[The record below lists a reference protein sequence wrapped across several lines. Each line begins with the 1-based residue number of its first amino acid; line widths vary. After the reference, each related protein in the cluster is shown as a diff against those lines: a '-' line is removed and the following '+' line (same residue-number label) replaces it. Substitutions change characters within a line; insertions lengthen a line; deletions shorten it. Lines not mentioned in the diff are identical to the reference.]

1 MKPDG
6 YGGTKPM
13 SLLKRKMSR
22 KLTKSQKN
30 KKKRLIQNAATTQ
43 NTLKYTSNFE
53 SGLMHIVEDE
63 YSKMFE
69 LGNLDYEVAS
79 EDDQLDIVVNYAEAL
94 NSLDKQSRYQLLVLN
109 KRIKSSLLENIL
121 LPPQGDPFDIYRA
134 EINDIISNRFLH
146 DQKNFETQ
154 RYAIFS
160 TKAKTP
166 KQADRQLNTLG
177 KNYEKRFNDSDNNL
191 SFTRCDGVDRM
202 KVMSSILR
210 PGKHF
215 STTYRDIALSGLSSK
230 AFVSPG
236 RLRFFDESFQMDDKF
251 GKVLYV
257 RDYPENLEDRLIHDL
272 CESGHE
278 LAISIHADPYDIVK
292 AKKELNTKQLQ
303 NKTDIVHQQKKNF
316 KEGLSEDM
324 VSGLASEV
332 DKTTKDL
339 AKEMKEN
346 GQRMF
351 SGVFTVLLIEESKEA
366 LRTAVRDVKDQAQAL
381 GVEFDDVYQMQEEA
395 LNTILPIGKPYLDV
409 QKNYMRDMTTSNIA
423 TQIPFTNI
431 ELQSSTGKYYGQ
443 NQLSNNIITIDR
455 KRDLNTPS
463 GLIFGTSGSGKGMT
477 AKWTLIYDLLT
488 TIRRNVAEGEKRE
501 HCIIVDPEDEYSP
514 IGEVFGAEIL
524 DISSGT
530 NHHLNILDMA
540 DSSMLDAE
548 DRKVDLVKEKA
559 NLLVSLFESIL
570 KNFSDEEASMV
581 DRVTRLTYQSFE
593 SINRQPTLVDWY
605 EILKEQPE
613 SFAKQLAIK
622 VEPYTIGSQDIFAH
636 ETNID
641 LSAPFIIFNI
651 KHLDDRLKAFAMKV
665 ILDQVWKQVVSYQN
679 KLTVHLY
686 FDELQ
691 LNFDTEANAAWFF
704 KLWSRIRK
712 YGAVTTGITQNVGTL
727 LEKSAGQKMISNSE
741 FIVLLRQKL
750 VDMEHLKRV
759 IKIPVS
765 LQKYAGEK
773 VPKGTGL
780 IYAGGNIVPFENHI
794 PENTK
799 LFELMNTDAA

>member
-1 MKPDG
+1 
-6 YGGTKPM
+6 
-13 SLLKRKMSR
+13 MSR

-30 KKKRLIQNAATTQ
+30 KKKRLVQNAATTQ

-53 SGLMHIVEDE
+53 SGLMHIVDNE

-69 LGNLDYEVAS
+69 LGNLDYGVAS
-79 EDDQLDIVVNYAEAL
+79 EEDKLNVVVNYAEAL
-94 NSLDKQSRYQLLVLN
+94 NTLDKQSRYQMLVLN
-109 KRIKSSLLENIL
+109 KRVKSSMLENIL
-121 LPPQGDPFDIYRA
+121 LPPQGDSYDIYRS
-134 EINDIISNRFLH
+134 EINDIITDRFMN
-146 DQKNFETQ
+146 DQKSFE
-154 RYAIFS
+154 RKRFAIFS
-160 TKAKTP
+160 THAKTP
-166 KQADRQLNTLG
+166 KQADRQLDTMG
-177 KNYEKRFNDSDNNL
+177 KNFKKRFEESDNYLDFN
-191 SFTRCDGVDRM
+191 SCSGVKRM
-202 KVMSSILR
+202 KVMSSLLR

-215 STTYRDIALSGLSSK
+215 STTYRDIALSGLTSK
-230 AFVSPG
+230 AFVAPG
-236 RLRFFDESFQMDDKF
+236 RIKFYDESFKIDDKY
-251 GKVLYV
+251 GKVMYI
-257 RDYPENLEDRLIHDL
+257 RDYPENLEDRLINEI
-272 CESGHE
+272 CETGHE
-278 LAISIHADPYDIVK
+278 LAISIHAKPYDIVK
-292 AKKELNTKQLQ
+292 AKKDLNTKHMQ

-316 KEGLSEDM
+316 KDGLSEDM

-332 DKTTKDL
+332 DKTTKEL
-339 AKEMKEN
+339 AEEMRQN

-351 SGVFTVLLIEESKEA
+351 SGVFTVMLIEETKEK
-366 LRTAVRDVKDQAQAL
+366 LNLAVKDVKEQAQAL
-381 GVEFDDVYQMQEEA
+381 GVEFDDVFQMQEEA

-423 TQIPFTNI
+423 TQIPFTNT
-431 ELQSSTGKYYGQ
+431 ELQSPTGKYYGQ

-477 AKWTLIYDLLT
+477 AKWGLIYDLLT
-488 TIRRNVAEGEKRE
+488 TIKRIVADGAKKE

-514 IGEVFGAEIL
+514 IGKVFGAEIL

-581 DRVTRLTYQSFE
+581 DRVTRLTYQRFE
-593 SINRQPTLVDWY
+593 NIDRQPTLVDWY
-605 EILKEQPE
+605 EVLKEQPE
-613 SFAKQLAIK
+613 SFAQQLVIK

-641 LSAPFIIFNI
+641 LTAPFIIFNI

-679 KLTVHLY
+679 KLTIHLY

-691 LNFDTEANAAWFF
+691 LNFDTEQNASWFF

-750 VDMEHLKRV
+750 VDMDHLKRV

-765 LQKYAGEK
+765 LQKYAGER

-794 PENTK
+794 PEDTK

>member
-1 MKPDG
+1 MN
-6 YGGTKPM
+6 
-13 SLLKRKMSR
+13 LFKRKTSR
-22 KLTKSQKN
+22 KLTKAQKN
-30 KKKRLIQNAATTQ
+30 KKKRLVQQAATTQ

-53 SGLMHIVEDE
+53 SGLMHIIDDE

-94 NSLDKQSRYQLLVLN
+94 NSLDKQSRYQLLVIN

-121 LPPQGDPFDIYRA
+121 LQPQSDAYDLYRS
-134 EINDIISNRFLH
+134 EINDIISSRFVH

-154 RYAIFS
+154 RFAVFS
-160 TKAKTP
+160 TKAKTV

-191 SFTRCDGVDRM
+191 SFKACTGVDRL
-202 KVMSSILR
+202 KVMASLLR

-215 STTYRDIALSGLSSK
+215 STTYRDIALSGLTSK
-230 AFVSPG
+230 SFIAPG
-236 RLRFFDESFQMDDKF
+236 RIVFMDDTFKIDDKF
-251 GKVLYV
+251 GKIMYV

-278 LAISIHADPYDIVK
+278 LAISLHADPYDIVK
-292 AKKELNTKQLQ
+292 AKKNLNTTQLL
-303 NKTDIVHQQKKNF
+303 NKTDIAHQQKKNF
-316 KEGLSEDM
+316 KDGLSEDM

-351 SGVFTVLLIEESKEA
+351 SGIFTVLLIEDSQESLKSA
-366 LRTAVRDVKDQAQAL
+366 IRDVKDQAQAL
-381 GVEFDDVYQMQEEA
+381 GVEFDDIYQMQEEA

-409 QKNYMRDMTTSNIA
+409 QKNYMRDMTTSNVV

-431 ELQSSTGKYYGQ
+431 ELQSPTGKYYGQ

-455 KRDLNTPS
+455 KKDLNTPS

-477 AKWTLIYDLLT
+477 TKWTLIYDLLT
-488 TIRRNVAEGEKRE
+488 TIKRNVAPGTKKE
-501 HCIIVDPEDEYSP
+501 HCIIVDPENEYSP
-514 IGEVFGAEIL
+514 IGKVFGAEIL

-540 DSSMLDAE
+540 DSTMLDAE

-570 KNFSDEEASMV
+570 KSFSDEEASMV
-581 DRVTRLTYQSFE
+581 DRVTRLTYQEFE
-593 SINRQPTLVDWY
+593 LVSRQPTLVDWY
-605 EILKEQPE
+605 EILKQQPE
-613 SFAKQLAIK
+613 EFAKHLAIK
-622 VEPYTIGSQDIFAH
+622 VEPYAIGSQDIFAH

-651 KHLDDRLKAFAMKV
+651 KHLDDRLKSFAMKV
-665 ILDQVWKQVVSYQN
+665 ILDQVWKQIVSYQN
-679 KLTVHLY
+679 KLTIHLY

-691 LNFDTEANAAWFF
+691 LNFDTETNAAWFF

-759 IKIPVS
+759 VKIPLS

-780 IYAGGNIVPFENHI
+780 IYAGGNIVPFENQI
-794 PENTK
+794 PKKTK

>member
-1 MKPDG
+1 
-6 YGGTKPM
+6 
-13 SLLKRKMSR
+13 
-22 KLTKSQKN
+22 
-30 KKKRLIQNAATTQ
+30 
-43 NTLKYTSNFE
+43 
-53 SGLMHIVEDE
+53 MHIVENE

-69 LGNLDYEVAS
+69 LGNLDYEVAG

-109 KRIKSSLLENIL
+109 KRVNSSLLENIL
-121 LPPQGDPFDIYRA
+121 LQPEGDPYDIYRS
-134 EINDIISNRFLH
+134 EINDIITSRFMH
-146 DQKNFETQ
+146 DQQSFETK

-160 TKAKTP
+160 TQAKTP
-166 KQADRQLNTLG
+166 KQADRQLDKLG

-191 SFTRCDGVDRM
+191 AFKNCDGVDRM
-202 KVMSSILR
+202 KVMSSLLR

-215 STTYRDIALSGLSSK
+215 SATYRDIALSGLSSK
-230 AFVSPG
+230 AFVAPG
-236 RLRFFDESFQMDDKF
+236 HLKFYDESFQIDNKF
-251 GKVLYV
+251 GKILYI
-257 RDYPENLEDRLIHDL
+257 RDYPENLEDRLIHDI
-272 CESGHE
+272 CDTGHE
-278 LAISIHADPYDIVK
+278 LAISIHAQPYDIVQ
-292 AKKELNTKQLQ
+292 AKKYLNSIQLQ
-303 NKTDIVHQQKKNF
+303 NKADIVNQQKKNF
-316 KEGLSEDM
+316 KDGLSEDM
-324 VSGLASEV
+324 VSGVASEV
-332 DKTTKDL
+332 DKTTKEL
-339 AKEMKEN
+339 AAEMKEN
-346 GQRMF
+346 GQRLF
-351 SGVFTVLLIEESKEA
+351 SGVFTVMLVEDSKEQLNA
-366 LRTAVRDVKDQAQAL
+366 AVNDVKEQARAL
-381 GVEFDDVYQMQEEA
+381 GVEFDDVYQLQEEA

-423 TQIPFTNI
+423 TQVPFTNV
-431 ELQSSTGKYYGQ
+431 ELQSPTGKYYGQ
-443 NQLSNNIITIDR
+443 NQLSNNMITIDR
-455 KRDLNTPS
+455 KELNTPS
-463 GLIFGTSGSGKGMT
+463 GLILGTSGSGKGMT
-477 AKWTLIYDLLT
+477 AKWNLIYDLLT
-488 TIRRNVAEGEKRE
+488 TIRKIVAAGGKKE
-501 HCIIVDPEDEYSP
+501 HCIIVDPEDEYSK

-570 KNFSDEEASMV
+570 KSFSDEEASLV
-581 DRVTRLTYQSFE
+581 DRITRLTYQKFE
-593 SINRQPTLVDWY
+593 TLDRQPTLVDWY
-605 EILKEQPE
+605 EILLEQPE
-613 SFAKQLAIK
+613 AFAANLAIK

-641 LSAPFIIFNI
+641 LTAPFIIFNI
-651 KHLDDRLKAFAMKV
+651 KHLDDRLKTFAMKV

-679 KLTVHLY
+679 KLTIHLY

-691 LNFDTEANAAWFF
+691 LNFDTEENAAWFF

-712 YGAVTTGITQNVGTL
+712 YGAVTTGITQNIGTL

-759 IKIPVS
+759 IKIPLS

-773 VPKGTGL
+773 VPKGSGL

>member
-1 MKPDG
+1 
-6 YGGTKPM
+6 M
-13 SLLKRKMSR
+13 SLVKRKMSR
-22 KLTKSQKN
+22 RQTKSEKS

-53 SGLMHIVEDE
+53 SGLMHIVDNE
-63 YSKMFE
+63 YSKMFK

-79 EDDQLDIVVNYAEAL
+79 EDDKLDVVINYAEAL
-94 NSLDKQSRYQLLVLN
+94 NSLDKQSKYQLLVLN
-109 KRIKSSLLENIL
+109 KRVKSSLLENIL
-121 LPPQGDPFDIYRA
+121 LEPQGDPYDIYRA
-134 EINDIISNRFLH
+134 EINNIISSRFLH
-146 DQKNFETQ
+146 DQKSFETQ
-154 RYAIFS
+154 RYAIFT
-160 TKAKTP
+160 TKSKTA

-191 SFTRCDGVDRM
+191 DFTQCSGEERM
-202 KVMSSILR
+202 RVMSSILR

-230 AFVSPG
+230 AFVAPG
-236 RLRFFDESFQMDDKF
+236 RLKFFDDDFQIDDKF
-251 GKVLYV
+251 GKVMYV
-257 RDYPENLEDRLIHDL
+257 RDYPENLEDRLINEI

-278 LAISIHADPYDIVK
+278 LAISIHASPYDIVQ
-292 AKKELNTKQLQ
+292 AKKDLTSKQLQ
-303 NKTDIVHQQKKNF
+303 NKSDIVNQQKKNF

-324 VSGLASEV
+324 VSGLANEV
-332 DKTTKDL
+332 DKTTKEL
-339 AKEMKEN
+339 AAEMKEN

-351 SGVFTVLLIEESKEA
+351 SGVFTVMLVEESRDK
-366 LRTAVRDVKDQAQAL
+366 LRQAVRDVKDQAQAL
-381 GVEFDDVYQMQEEA
+381 GVEFDDIYQMQEEA

-409 QKNYMRDMTTSNIA
+409 QKKYMRDMTTSNIA
-423 TQIPFTNI
+423 TQIPFTNV
-431 ELQSSTGKYYGQ
+431 ELQSETGKYYGQ

-455 KRDLNTPS
+455 KNDLNTPS
-463 GLIFGTSGSGKGMT
+463 GLILGTSGSGKGMT
-477 AKWTLIYDLLT
+477 VKWGLIYDLLT
-488 TIRRNVAEGEKRE
+488 TIMRKTKDGRKKE

-514 IGEVFGAEIL
+514 IGKAFGAEIL

-540 DSSMLDAE
+540 DSSMLDGE
-548 DRKVDLVKEKA
+548 DKKVDLVKEKA

-570 KNFSDEEASMV
+570 KSFSDEEASMV
-581 DRVTRLTYQSFE
+581 DRVTRLTYQRFE
-593 SINRQPTLVDWY
+593 TIDRQPTLVDWY
-605 EILKEQPE
+605 GILKEQPE
-613 SFAKQLAIK
+613 DFAQQLVIK

-636 ETNID
+636 ETNVD
-641 LSAPFIIFNI
+641 LTAPFIIFNI
-651 KHLDDRLKAFAMKV
+651 KHLDDRLKSFAMKV

-679 KLTVHLY
+679 KLTIHLY

-691 LNFDTEANAAWFF
+691 LNFDTEENASWFF

-759 IKIPVS
+759 VKIPPS

-780 IYAGGNIVPFENHI
+780 IYAGGNIVPFENII
-794 PENTK
+794 PKNTK

>member
-1 MKPDG
+1 MN
-6 YGGTKPM
+6 
-13 SLLKRKMSR
+13 LFKRKTSR
-22 KLTKSQKN
+22 KLTKAQKN
-30 KKKRLIQNAATTQ
+30 KKKRLVQQAATTQ

-53 SGLMHIVEDE
+53 SGLMHIIDDE

-94 NSLDKQSRYQLLVLN
+94 NSLDKQSRYQLLVIN

-121 LPPQGDPFDIYRA
+121 LQPQSDAYDLYRS
-134 EINDIISNRFLH
+134 EINDIISSRFVH

-154 RYAIFS
+154 RFAVFS
-160 TKAKTP
+160 TKAKTV

-191 SFTRCDGVDRM
+191 SFKACTGVDRL
-202 KVMSSILR
+202 KVMASLLR

-215 STTYRDIALSGLSSK
+215 STTYRDIALSGLTSK
-230 AFVSPG
+230 SFIAPG
-236 RLRFFDESFQMDDKF
+236 RIVFMDDTFKIDDKF
-251 GKVLYV
+251 GKIMYV

-278 LAISIHADPYDIVK
+278 LAISLHADPYDIVK
-292 AKKELNTKQLQ
+292 AKKNLNTTQLL
-303 NKTDIVHQQKKNF
+303 NKTDIAHQQKKNF
-316 KEGLSEDM
+316 KDGLSEDM

-351 SGVFTVLLIEESKEA
+351 SGIFTVLLIEDSQESLKSA
-366 LRTAVRDVKDQAQAL
+366 IRDVKDQAQAL
-381 GVEFDDVYQMQEEA
+381 GVEFDDIYQMQEEA

-409 QKNYMRDMTTSNIA
+409 QKNYMRDMTTSNVA

-431 ELQSSTGKYYGQ
+431 ELQSPTGKYYGQ

-455 KRDLNTPS
+455 KKDLNTPS

-477 AKWTLIYDLLT
+477 TKWTLIYDLLT
-488 TIRRNVAEGEKRE
+488 TIKRNVAPGTKKE
-501 HCIIVDPEDEYSP
+501 HCIIVDPENEYSP
-514 IGEVFGAEIL
+514 IGKVFGAEIL

-540 DSSMLDAE
+540 DSTMLDAE

-570 KNFSDEEASMV
+570 KSFSDEEASMV
-581 DRVTRLTYQSFE
+581 DRVTRLTYQEFE
-593 SINRQPTLVDWY
+593 LVSRQPTLVDWY
-605 EILKEQPE
+605 EILKQQPE
-613 SFAKQLAIK
+613 EFAKHLAIK
-622 VEPYTIGSQDIFAH
+622 VEPYAIGSQDIFAH

-651 KHLDDRLKAFAMKV
+651 KHLDDRLKSFAMKV
-665 ILDQVWKQVVSYQN
+665 ILDQVWKQIVSYQN
-679 KLTVHLY
+679 KLTIHLY

-691 LNFDTEANAAWFF
+691 LNFDTETNAAWFF

-759 IKIPVS
+759 VKIPLS

-780 IYAGGNIVPFENHI
+780 IYAGGNIVPFENQI
-794 PENTK
+794 PKKTK

>member
-1 MKPDG
+1 
-6 YGGTKPM
+6 M
-13 SLLKRKMSR
+13 SLFKRKMSR
-22 KLTKSQKN
+22 KLTKSQKS
-30 KKKRLIQNAATTQ
+30 KKKRLIKNAATTQ

-53 SGLMHIVEDE
+53 SGLMHITGNE

-69 LGNLDYEVAS
+69 LGNLDYEVAG
-79 EDDQLDIVVNYAEAL
+79 EDDKLNIVVNYAEAL
-94 NSLDKQSRYQLLVLN
+94 NSLDKQSRYQMLVLN
-109 KRIKSSLLENIL
+109 KRIKTSLLENIL
-121 LPPQGDPFDIYRA
+121 LEPQGDPYDIYRA
-134 EINDIISNRFLH
+134 EINDIVTGHFIN

-160 TKAKTP
+160 TQAKTP

-177 KNYEKRFNDSDNNL
+177 KNYVDRFNESDIAL
-191 SFTRCDGVDRM
+191 DFDECKGIDRM

-230 AFVSPG
+230 AFIAPG
-236 RLRFFDESFQMDDKF
+236 RLKFHDDYFQIDDKY
-251 GKVLYV
+251 GKVIYV
-257 RDYPENLEDRLIHDL
+257 RDYPENLEDRLINEL
-272 CESGHE
+272 CKSGHE
-278 LAISIHADPYDIVK
+278 LAISLHAKPYDFVQAQK
-292 AKKELNTKQLQ
+292 NLNTTHMQ

-316 KEGLSEDM
+316 KDGLSEDM
-324 VSGLASEV
+324 VSGVATEV
-332 DKTTKDL
+332 DKTTKEL

-351 SGVFTVLLIEESKEA
+351 SGVIAVMLVEDSKEK
-366 LRTAVRDVKDQAQAL
+366 LNVAVQDAKDQVAPL
-381 GVEFDDVYQMQEEA
+381 MVEFDDVYQMQEEA

-409 QKNYMRDMTTSNIA
+409 QKNYMRDMTTSNVV

-431 ELQSSTGKYYGQ
+431 ELQSPTGKYYGQ
-443 NQLSNNIITIDR
+443 NQLSKNIITIDR
-455 KRDLNTPS
+455 KKDLNTPS
-463 GLIFGTSGSGKGMT
+463 GLVFGTSGSGKGMT
-477 AKWTLIYDLLT
+477 AKWGLIYDLLT
-488 TIRRNVAEGEKRE
+488 TIMKVARKGGKRE

-514 IGEVFGAEIL
+514 IGKAFGAEIL

-540 DSSMLDAE
+540 DSSMLDAD

-570 KNFSDEEASMV
+570 KSFSDEEASLV
-581 DRVTRLTYQSFE
+581 DRVTRLTYQRFE
-593 SINRQPTLVDWY
+593 DINRQPTLVDWY

-613 SFAKQLAIK
+613 AFAERLATK

-641 LSAPFIIFNI
+641 LTAPFIIFNI

-679 KLTVHLY
+679 KLTIHLY

-691 LNFDTEANAAWFF
+691 LNFDTEENAAWFF

-712 YGAVTTGITQNVGTL
+712 YGAVTTGITQNIGTL
-727 LEKSAGQKMISNSE
+727 LEKSAGLKMISNSE

-750 VDMEHLKRV
+750 VDMDHLKRV

-799 LFELMNTDAA
+799 LFELMNTDAS